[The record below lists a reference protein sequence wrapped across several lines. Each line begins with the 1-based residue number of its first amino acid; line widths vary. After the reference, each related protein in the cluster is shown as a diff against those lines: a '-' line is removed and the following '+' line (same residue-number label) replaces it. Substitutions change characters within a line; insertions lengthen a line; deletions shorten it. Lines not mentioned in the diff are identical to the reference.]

1 MGFSKSLLGS
11 QRTLMAS
18 NGPQW
23 VKIGLHKWTW
33 FFFCVHVSV
42 NCNHFLVQ
50 TAFSSIVLASNQR
63 QLDSRCVFTVFLR
76 FFVGRRPRTIAS
88 SRLASPN
95 RHSNWVLNTRR
106 SFWGGTLVIGRG
118 FFFFFFLFFLFEFC
132 GLNDCCD
139 GITRMPLSGYEAFWG
154 ESIRC
159 NKTEAYFHTRHSLIG
174 CRWIDGGLWMIWRR
188 KKTTLLPKMEAAA
201 RNRFTSAISCRFEV
215 TIALIFPATPQNWN
229 EPIKSE
235 ITLLRLRRASKEDV
249 FPEIR

>member
-1 MGFSKSLLGS
+1 MVFFLCPCFSELQSFFGPNRVFLHRPGIESASARFAMCFYCFFYGFL
-11 QRTLMAS
+11 
-18 NGPQW
+18 
-23 VKIGLHKWTW
+23 
-33 FFFCVHVSV
+33 SV
-42 NCNHFLVQ
+42 VDRGRLPPRDWPLQ
-50 TAFSSIVLASNQR
+50 TAIQTGYWIRDVL
-63 QLDSRCVFTVFLR
+63 
-76 FFVGRRPRTIAS
+76 
-88 SRLASPN
+88 
-95 RHSNWVLNTRR
+95 
-106 SFWGGTLVIGRG
+106 FWGGTLVIGRG